1 MTSVAKRLLQ
11 ESNIIFKGNPNMKL
25 ANINIG
31 QKRTLQIG
39 NKLETTGIY
48 KIPTPEPAQITT
60 LGIKE
65 DFIASKKHHGGP
77 DQAIYVYGTT
87 DYDWWSTELGRDLY
101 PGTFGENL
109 DITELESAQFNI
121 GDRLLI
127 GSVILE
133 VTAPRIPCG
142 TFAARMEDPQFVK
155 RFRRAERPGF
165 YCRVIQEGTVEM
177 GDDVKIE
184 RYKKDTIPVTQV
196 FHDYYNR
203 DISEETI
210 RKILNAPIAIRLRAI
225 LEEEL
230 QKRTDK

>member
-1 MTSVAKRLLQ
+1 
-11 ESNIIFKGNPNMKL
+11 MKL
-25 ANINIG
+25 ANVNIG
-31 QKRTLQIG
+31 QEHTQQNG

-48 KIPTPEPAQITT
+48 KLPTPEPVHISS

-133 VTAPRIPCG
+133 ITAPRIPCG
-142 TFAARMEDPQFVK
+142 TLAARMEDPQFVK
-155 RFRRAERPGF
+155 HFRHAERPGF
-165 YCRVIQEGTVEM
+165 YCRVIQEGIVEM
-177 GDDVKIE
+177 GNDVKIE
-184 RYKKDTIPVTQV
+184 RYKKETVSVIQIIR
-196 FHDYYNR
+196 DYYDKDKN
-203 DISEETI
+203 EETI
-210 RKILNAPIAIRLRAI
+210 RKQLNAPIAIRLRTA
-225 LEEEL
+225 LEEDL
-230 QKRTDK
+230 QKRTVK

>member
-1 MTSVAKRLLQ
+1 
-11 ESNIIFKGNPNMKL
+11 MKL
-25 ANINIG
+25 ANVNIG
-31 QKRTLQIG
+31 QERTQQNG

-48 KIPTPEPAQITT
+48 KLPTPEPVHISS

-77 DQAIYVYGTT
+77 DQAMYVYGTT

-133 VTAPRIPCG
+133 ITAPRIPCG
-142 TFAARMEDPQFVK
+142 TLAARMEDPQFVK
-155 RFRRAERPGF
+155 RFRHAERPGF
-165 YCRVIQEGTVEM
+165 YCRVLQEGTVEM
-177 GDDVKIE
+177 GNDVKIE
-184 RYKKDTIPVTQV
+184 RYEKETVSVIQI
-196 FHDYYNR
+196 FRDYY
-203 DISEETI
+203 DKDKSEEAI
-210 RKILNAPIAIRLRAI
+210 RKQLNAPIAIRLRTA

-230 QKRTDK
+230 QKRTVK

>member
-1 MTSVAKRLLQ
+1 
-11 ESNIIFKGNPNMKL
+11 MKL

-31 QKRTLQIG
+31 QERTQQNG

-48 KIPTPEPAQITT
+48 KLPTPEPVHISS

-109 DITELESAQFNI
+109 DITELESAQFDI

-133 VTAPRIPCG
+133 ISAPRIPCG
-142 TFAARMEDPQFVK
+142 TLAARMEDPQFVK
-155 RFRRAERPGF
+155 HFRHAERPGF
-165 YCRVIQEGTVEM
+165 YCRVLQEGTVEM
-177 GDDVKIE
+177 GNDVKIE
-184 RYKKDTIPVTQV
+184 RYEKETVSVIQI
-196 FHDYYNR
+196 FRDYY
-203 DISEETI
+203 DKDKSEETI
-210 RKILNAPIAIRLRAI
+210 RKQLNAPIAIRLRTA
-225 LEEEL
+225 LEEDL
-230 QKRTDK
+230 QKRTVK

>member
-1 MTSVAKRLLQ
+1 
-11 ESNIIFKGNPNMKL
+11 MKL
-25 ANINIG
+25 ANVNIG
-31 QKRTLQIG
+31 QERTQQNG

-48 KIPTPEPAQITT
+48 KLPTPEPVHISS

-77 DQAIYVYGTT
+77 DQAIYVYGIT

-133 VTAPRIPCG
+133 ITAPRIPCG
-142 TFAARMEDPQFVK
+142 TLAARMEDPQFVK
-155 RFRRAERPGF
+155 RFRHAERPGF
-165 YCRVIQEGTVEM
+165 YCRVLQEGTVEM
-177 GDDVKIE
+177 GNDVKIE
-184 RYKKDTIPVTQV
+184 RYEKETVSVIQI
-196 FHDYYNR
+196 FRDYY
-203 DISEETI
+203 DKDKSEETI
-210 RKILNAPIAIRLRAI
+210 RKQLNAPIAIRLRTA

-230 QKRTDK
+230 QRHTVK

>member
-1 MTSVAKRLLQ
+1 
-11 ESNIIFKGNPNMKL
+11 MKL
-25 ANINIG
+25 ANVNIG
-31 QKRTLQIG
+31 QERTQQNG

-48 KIPTPEPAQITT
+48 KLPTPEPVHISS

-133 VTAPRIPCG
+133 VSAPRIPCG
-142 TFAARMEDPQFVK
+142 TLAARMEDPQFVK
-155 RFRRAERPGF
+155 RFRHAERPGF
-165 YCRVIQEGTVEM
+165 YCRVLQEGTIEM
-177 GDDVKIE
+177 GNDVKIE
-184 RYKKDTIPVTQV
+184 RYEKETVSVIQI
-196 FHDYYNR
+196 FRDYY
-203 DISEETI
+203 DKDKSEETI
-210 RKILNAPIAIRLRAI
+210 RKQLNAPIAIRLRTA
-225 LEEEL
+225 LEEDL
-230 QKRTDK
+230 QKRTVK

>member
-1 MTSVAKRLLQ
+1 
-11 ESNIIFKGNPNMKL
+11 MKL

-31 QKRTLQIG
+31 QERTQQNG

-48 KIPTPEPAQITT
+48 KLPTPEPVHISS

-109 DITELESAQFNI
+109 DITELESAHFNI

-133 VTAPRIPCG
+133 ITAPRIPCG
-142 TFAARMEDPQFVK
+142 TLAARMEDPQFVK
-155 RFRRAERPGF
+155 HFRHAERPGF
-165 YCRVIQEGTVEM
+165 YCRVIQEGIVEM
-177 GDDVKIE
+177 GNDVKIE
-184 RYKKDTIPVTQV
+184 RYKKETVSVIQI
-196 FHDYYNR
+196 FRDYYDKDKN
-203 DISEETI
+203 EKTI
-210 RKILNAPIAIRLRAI
+210 RKQLNAPIAIRLRTA
-225 LEEEL
+225 LEEDL
-230 QKRTDK
+230 QKRAVK

>member
-1 MTSVAKRLLQ
+1 
-11 ESNIIFKGNPNMKL
+11 MKL

-31 QKRTLQIG
+31 QERTQQNG

-48 KIPTPEPAQITT
+48 KLPTPEPVHISS

-77 DQAIYVYGTT
+77 DQAIYVYGTR

-109 DITELESAQFNI
+109 DITELESSQFNI

-133 VTAPRIPCG
+133 ITAPRIPCG
-142 TFAARMEDPQFVK
+142 TLAARMEDPQFVK
-155 RFRRAERPGF
+155 RFRHAERPGF
-165 YCRVIQEGTVEM
+165 YCRVLQEGTVEM
-177 GDDVKIE
+177 GNDIKIE
-184 RYKKDTIPVTQV
+184 RYEKETVSVIQI
-196 FHDYYNR
+196 FRDYY
-203 DISEETI
+203 DKDKSEETI
-210 RKILNAPIAIRLRAI
+210 RKQLNAPIAIRLRTA

-230 QKRTDK
+230 QRRTVK

>member
-1 MTSVAKRLLQ
+1 
-11 ESNIIFKGNPNMKL
+11 MKL

-31 QKRTLQIG
+31 QERTQQNG

-48 KIPTPEPAQITT
+48 KLPTPEPVHISS

-87 DYDWWSTELGRDLY
+87 DYDWWSTELSRDLY

-109 DITELESAQFNI
+109 DITELESSQFNI

-133 VTAPRIPCG
+133 ISAPRIPCG
-142 TFAARMEDPQFVK
+142 TLAARMEDPQFVK
-155 RFRRAERPGF
+155 RFRHAERPGF
-165 YCRVIQEGTVEM
+165 YCRVIQEGTIEM
-177 GDDVKIE
+177 GNDVKIE
-184 RYKKDTIPVTQV
+184 RYEKETVSVIQI
-196 FHDYYNR
+196 FRDYY
-203 DISEETI
+203 DKDKSEETI
-210 RKILNAPIAIRLRAI
+210 RKQLNAPIAIRLRTA
-225 LEEEL
+225 LEEDL
-230 QKRTDK
+230 QKRTVK

>member
-1 MTSVAKRLLQ
+1 
-11 ESNIIFKGNPNMKL
+11 MKL
-25 ANINIG
+25 ANVNIG
-31 QKRTLQIG
+31 QERTQQNG

-48 KIPTPEPAQITT
+48 KLPTPEPVHISS

-77 DQAIYVYGTT
+77 DQAMYVYGTT

-109 DITELESAQFNI
+109 DITELESSQFNI

-133 VTAPRIPCG
+133 ITAPRIPCG
-142 TFAARMEDPQFVK
+142 TLAARMEDPQFVK
-155 RFRRAERPGF
+155 RFRHAERPGF
-165 YCRVIQEGTVEM
+165 YCRVIQEGTIEM
-177 GDDVKIE
+177 GNDVKIE
-184 RYKKDTIPVTQV
+184 RYEKETVSVIQI
-196 FHDYYNR
+196 FRDYY
-203 DISEETI
+203 DKDKSEETI
-210 RKILNAPIAIRLRAI
+210 RKQLNAPIAIRLRTA

-230 QKRTDK
+230 QKRTVK

>member
-1 MTSVAKRLLQ
+1 
-11 ESNIIFKGNPNMKL
+11 MKL

-31 QKRTLQIG
+31 QERTQQNG

-48 KIPTPEPAQITT
+48 KLPTPEPVHISS

-109 DITELESAQFNI
+109 DITELESSQFNI

-133 VTAPRIPCG
+133 VSAPRIPCG
-142 TFAARMEDPQFVK
+142 TLAARMEDSQFVK
-155 RFRRAERPGF
+155 RFRHAERPGF
-165 YCRVIQEGTVEM
+165 YCRVLQEGTIEM
-177 GDDVKIE
+177 GNDVKIE
-184 RYKKDTIPVTQV
+184 RYEKETISVIRI
-196 FHDYYNR
+196 FRDYY
-203 DISEETI
+203 DKDKSEETI
-210 RKILNAPIAIRLRAI
+210 RKQLNAPIAIRLRTA
-225 LEEEL
+225 LEEDL
-230 QKRTDK
+230 QKRTVK

>member
-1 MTSVAKRLLQ
+1 
-11 ESNIIFKGNPNMKL
+11 MKL
-25 ANINIG
+25 ANVNIG
-31 QKRTLQIG
+31 QERTQQNG

-48 KIPTPEPAQITT
+48 KLPTPEPVHISS

-77 DQAIYVYGTT
+77 DQAMYVYGTR

-133 VTAPRIPCG
+133 ITAPRIPCG
-142 TFAARMEDPQFVK
+142 TLAARMEDPQFVK
-155 RFRRAERPGF
+155 RFRHAERPGF

-177 GDDVKIE
+177 GNDVKIE
-184 RYKKDTIPVTQV
+184 RYEKETVSVIQI
-196 FHDYYNR
+196 FRDYY
-203 DISEETI
+203 DKDKSEETI
-210 RKILNAPIAIRLRAI
+210 RKQLNAPIAIRLRTA

-230 QKRTDK
+230 QRHTVK

>member
-1 MTSVAKRLLQ
+1 
-11 ESNIIFKGNPNMKL
+11 MKL

-31 QKRTLQIG
+31 QERTQQNG

-48 KIPTPEPAQITT
+48 KLPTPEPVHISS

-77 DQAIYVYGTT
+77 DQAIYVYGTR
-87 DYDWWSTELGRDLY
+87 DYDWWSTELGHDLY

-133 VTAPRIPCG
+133 ITAPRIPCG
-142 TFAARMEDPQFVK
+142 TLAARMEDPQFVK
-155 RFRRAERPGF
+155 RFRHAERPGF

-177 GDDVKIE
+177 GNDIKIE
-184 RYKKDTIPVTQV
+184 RYKKETVSVIQI
-196 FHDYYNR
+196 FRDYY
-203 DISEETI
+203 DKDKSEETI
-210 RKILNAPIAIRLRAI
+210 RKQLNAPIAIRLRTA

-230 QKRTDK
+230 QRRTVK

>member
-1 MTSVAKRLLQ
+1 
-11 ESNIIFKGNPNMKL
+11 MKL
-25 ANINIG
+25 ANVNIG
-31 QKRTLQIG
+31 QERTQQNG

-48 KIPTPEPAQITT
+48 KLPTPEPVHISS

-109 DITELESAQFNI
+109 DITELESSQFNI

-133 VTAPRIPCG
+133 ISAPRIPCG
-142 TFAARMEDPQFVK
+142 TLAARMEDPQFVK
-155 RFRRAERPGF
+155 RFRHAERPGF
-165 YCRVIQEGTVEM
+165 YCRVLQEGTVEM
-177 GDDVKIE
+177 GNDVKIE
-184 RYKKDTIPVTQV
+184 RYEKETVSVIQI
-196 FHDYYNR
+196 FRDYY
-203 DISEETI
+203 DKDKSEETI
-210 RKILNAPIAIRLRAI
+210 RKQLNAPIAIRLRTA
-225 LEEEL
+225 LEEDL
-230 QKRTDK
+230 QKRTVK

>member
-1 MTSVAKRLLQ
+1 
-11 ESNIIFKGNPNMKL
+11 MKL
-25 ANINIG
+25 ANVNIG
-31 QKRTLQIG
+31 QERTQQNG

-48 KIPTPEPAQITT
+48 KLPTPEPVHISS

-133 VTAPRIPCG
+133 ISAPRIPCG
-142 TFAARMEDPQFVK
+142 TLAARMEDPQFVK
-155 RFRRAERPGF
+155 RFRHAERPGF
-165 YCRVIQEGTVEM
+165 YCRVLQEGTIEM
-177 GDDVKIE
+177 GNDVKIE
-184 RYKKDTIPVTQV
+184 SYEKETVSVIQIFR
-196 FHDYYNR
+196 DYY
-203 DISEETI
+203 DKDKSEETI
-210 RKILNAPIAIRLRAI
+210 RKQLNAPIAIRLRTA

-230 QKRTDK
+230 QRRTVK

>member
-1 MTSVAKRLLQ
+1 
-11 ESNIIFKGNPNMKL
+11 MKL

-31 QKRTLQIG
+31 QERTQQNG

-48 KIPTPEPAQITT
+48 KLPTPEPVHISS

-77 DQAIYVYGTT
+77 DQAMYVYGTR

-109 DITELESAQFNI
+109 DITELESSQFNI

-133 VTAPRIPCG
+133 ITAPRIPCG
-142 TFAARMEDPQFVK
+142 TLAARMEDPQFVK
-155 RFRRAERPGF
+155 RFRHAERPGF
-165 YCRVIQEGTVEM
+165 YCRVLQEGTVEM
-177 GDDVKIE
+177 GNDVKIE
-184 RYKKDTIPVTQV
+184 RYEKETVSVIQI
-196 FHDYYNR
+196 FRDYY
-203 DISEETI
+203 DKDKSEETI
-210 RKILNAPIAIRLRAI
+210 RKQLNAPIAIRLRTA

-230 QKRTDK
+230 QKRTVK

>member
-1 MTSVAKRLLQ
+1 
-11 ESNIIFKGNPNMKL
+11 MKL
-25 ANINIG
+25 ANVNIG
-31 QKRTLQIG
+31 QERTQQNG

-48 KIPTPEPAQITT
+48 KLPTPEPVHISS

-65 DFIASKKHHGGP
+65 DFIASRKHHGGP
-77 DQAIYVYGTT
+77 DQAMYVYGTT
-87 DYDWWSTELGRDLY
+87 DYGWWSTELGRDLY

-133 VTAPRIPCG
+133 ITAPRIPCG
-142 TFAARMEDPQFVK
+142 TLAARMEDPQFVK
-155 RFRRAERPGF
+155 RFRHAERPGF

-177 GDDVKIE
+177 GNDVKIE
-184 RYKKDTIPVTQV
+184 RYEKETVSVIQI
-196 FHDYYNR
+196 FRDYY
-203 DISEETI
+203 DKDKSEETI
-210 RKILNAPIAIRLRAI
+210 RKQLNAPIAIRLRTA

-230 QKRTDK
+230 QRRTVK

>member
-1 MTSVAKRLLQ
+1 
-11 ESNIIFKGNPNMKL
+11 MKL

-31 QKRTLQIG
+31 QERTQQNG

-48 KIPTPEPAQITT
+48 KLPTPEPVHISS

-133 VTAPRIPCG
+133 ITAPRIPCG
-142 TFAARMEDPQFVK
+142 TLAARMEDPQFVK
-155 RFRRAERPGF
+155 RFRHAERPGF
-165 YCRVIQEGTVEM
+165 YCRVLQEGTVEM
-177 GDDVKIE
+177 GNDVKIE
-184 RYKKDTIPVTQV
+184 RYEKETVSVIQI
-196 FHDYYNR
+196 FRDYY
-203 DISEETI
+203 DKDKSEETI
-210 RKILNAPIAIRLRAI
+210 RKQLNAPIAIRLRTA
-225 LEEEL
+225 LEEDL
-230 QKRTDK
+230 QKRTVK

>member
-1 MTSVAKRLLQ
+1 
-11 ESNIIFKGNPNMKL
+11 MKL
-25 ANINIG
+25 ANVNIG
-31 QKRTLQIG
+31 QERTQQNG

-48 KIPTPEPAQITT
+48 KLPTPEPVHISS

-77 DQAIYVYGTT
+77 DQAMYVYGTT

-109 DITELESAQFNI
+109 DITELESSQFNI

-133 VTAPRIPCG
+133 VSAPRIPCG
-142 TFAARMEDPQFVK
+142 TLAARMEDPQFVK
-155 RFRRAERPGF
+155 RFRHAERPGF
-165 YCRVIQEGTVEM
+165 YCRVLQEGTVEM
-177 GDDVKIE
+177 GNDIKIE
-184 RYKKDTIPVTQV
+184 RYEKETVSVIQI
-196 FHDYYNR
+196 FRDYY
-203 DISEETI
+203 DKDKSEETI
-210 RKILNAPIAIRLRAI
+210 RKQLNAPIAIRLRTA

-230 QKRTDK
+230 QRRTVK

>member
-1 MTSVAKRLLQ
+1 
-11 ESNIIFKGNPNMKL
+11 MKL
-25 ANINIG
+25 ANVNIG
-31 QKRTLQIG
+31 QERTQQNG

-48 KIPTPEPAQITT
+48 KLPTPEPVHISS

-77 DQAIYVYGTT
+77 DQAMYVYGTR

-133 VTAPRIPCG
+133 VSAPRIPCG
-142 TFAARMEDPQFVK
+142 TLAARMEDPQFVK
-155 RFRRAERPGF
+155 RFRHAERPGF
-165 YCRVIQEGTVEM
+165 YCRVLQEGTVEM
-177 GDDVKIE
+177 GNDVKIE
-184 RYKKDTIPVTQV
+184 RYEKETVSVIQI
-196 FHDYYNR
+196 FRDYY
-203 DISEETI
+203 DKDKSEETI
-210 RKILNAPIAIRLRAI
+210 RKQLNAPIAIRLRTA

-230 QKRTDK
+230 QRRTVK

>member
-1 MTSVAKRLLQ
+1 
-11 ESNIIFKGNPNMKL
+11 MKL

-31 QKRTLQIG
+31 QERTQQNG

-48 KIPTPEPAQITT
+48 KLPTPEPVHISS

-77 DQAIYVYGTT
+77 DQAMYVYGTT

-127 GSVILE
+127 GSAILE
-133 VTAPRIPCG
+133 ITAPRIPCG

-155 RFRRAERPGF
+155 RFRHAERPGF
-165 YCRVIQEGTVEM
+165 YCRVLQEGTVEM
-177 GDDVKIE
+177 GNDVKIE
-184 RYKKDTIPVTQV
+184 RYEKETVSVIQI
-196 FHDYYNR
+196 FRDYY
-203 DISEETI
+203 DKDKSEETI
-210 RKILNAPIAIRLRAI
+210 RKQLNAPIAIRLRTA
-225 LEEEL
+225 LEEDL
-230 QKRTDK
+230 QKRTVK

>member
-1 MTSVAKRLLQ
+1 
-11 ESNIIFKGNPNMKL
+11 MKL
-25 ANINIG
+25 ANVNIG
-31 QKRTLQIG
+31 QERTQQNG

-48 KIPTPEPAQITT
+48 KLPTPEPVHISS

-109 DITELESAQFNI
+109 DITELESSQFNI

-133 VTAPRIPCG
+133 ITAPRIPCG
-142 TFAARMEDPQFVK
+142 TLAARMEDPQFVK
-155 RFRRAERPGF
+155 RFRHAERPGF
-165 YCRVIQEGTVEM
+165 YCRVLQEGTVEM
-177 GDDVKIE
+177 GNDVKIE
-184 RYKKDTIPVTQV
+184 RYEKETVSVIQI
-196 FHDYYNR
+196 FRDYY
-203 DISEETI
+203 DKDKSEETI
-210 RKILNAPIAIRLRAI
+210 RKQLNAPIAIRLRTA

-230 QKRTDK
+230 QRRTVK